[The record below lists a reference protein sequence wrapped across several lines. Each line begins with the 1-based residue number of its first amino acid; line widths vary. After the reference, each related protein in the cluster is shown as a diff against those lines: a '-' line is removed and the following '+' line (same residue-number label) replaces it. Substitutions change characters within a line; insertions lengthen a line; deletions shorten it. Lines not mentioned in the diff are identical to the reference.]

1 MKKWSLYIGSYAG
14 IKVFIHWTFWIIVGW
29 IFLMH
34 YNMGHGINEGLWGI
48 LFILALFGCVVLHEF
63 GHALTAKRYNI
74 QTRDITIYPI
84 GGIASLESMPE
95 KPRQELTVAL
105 AGPAVNVAIAA
116 ILFIYLQYSG
126 KMPDLS
132 ALQAGDGEGHMLNLP
147 FGFNLFAA
155 NLLLAVFNLIPA
167 FPMDGGRVL
176 RALLAFTMDRAKAT
190 RIAATVGQ
198 LLAIAFVFFGFFYN
212 FWLVFIGLFIYL
224 GAGSEA
230 AYEST
235 KSALSKYKAKD
246 VVMKQFTRLQPEETL
261 ETVVQLLLNGQ
272 EKEFVVADDD
282 KVLGILTRTELVKGL
297 SEYGK
302 TSAVSNVMRKD
313 CIILHPDM
321 PLPIVYQELS
331 ANSCAVAP
339 VLDNGKLVGIVD
351 SENINELI
359 MIEEAL
365 RHEAGDA

>member
-1 MKKWSLYIGSYAG
+1 MKKWVLYIGSYAS
-14 IKVFIHWTFWIIVGW
+14 IKVFIHWTFWIIIGW

-63 GHALTAKRYNI
+63 GHALTAKRFNI

-95 KPRQELTVAL
+95 KPKQELAVAF

-116 ILFIYLQYSG
+116 ILLIYLQYTG

-132 ALQAGDGEGHMLNLP
+132 ALQAGNGEGHMLNLP

-176 RALLAFTMDRAKAT
+176 RALLAFTMDRSKAT

-235 KSALSKYKAKD
+235 KTALSGYTVNDAL
-246 VVMKQFTRLQPEETL
+246 MRQFTRLSPRQTL
-261 ETVVQLLLNGQ
+261 DSVVRLLLNGQ
-272 EKEFVVADDD
+272 EKEFVVTEDDQ
-282 KVLGILTRTELVKGL
+282 VVGILTRTEVIKGL
-297 SEYGK
+297 SEQGL
-302 TSAVSNVMRKD
+302 SAPVANVMRRD
-313 CIILHPDM
+313 CMLLQPDM
-321 PLPIVYQELS
+321 PLLEVYQKLLQ
-331 ANSCAVAP
+331 NNCGVAP
-339 VLDNGKLVGIVD
+339 VFENERIIGIVD
-351 SENINELI
+351 RENIDELLL
-359 MIEEAL
+359 IETAL
-365 RHEAGDA
+365 RKS